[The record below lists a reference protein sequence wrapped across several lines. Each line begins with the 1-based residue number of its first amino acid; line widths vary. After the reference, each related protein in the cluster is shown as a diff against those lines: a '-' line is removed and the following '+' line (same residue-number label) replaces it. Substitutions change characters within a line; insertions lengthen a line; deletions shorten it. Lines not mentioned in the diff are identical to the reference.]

1 MNMIAVWAVAT
12 IVFLVVEAIVPG
24 LTSIWFALG
33 SICSLI
39 AALLN
44 APYWLQII
52 WFIVISIGTLIL
64 TRPLA
69 KKFVNGKV
77 QATNADR
84 NIGMRCV
91 VTERIDNLAQTG
103 AVLCD
108 GKIWTARSCTD
119 DETMEVGE
127 IVIAK
132 EITGVRLIVSP
143 ATKENMEVE

>member
-33 SICSLI
+33 SICALI

-52 WFIVISIGTLIL
+52 WFVIISIGTLIL
-64 TRPLA
+64 TRPIA
-69 KKFVNGKV
+69 KKFINGKA
-77 QATNADR
+77 QPTNADR

-108 GKIWTARSCTD
+108 GKTWTARSYADGVTI
-119 DETMEVGE
+119 EVGA

-132 EITGVRLIVSP
+132 EITGVRLLVLP
-143 ATKENMEVE
+143 ETNRNMEEE